1 MIGPRLVKPTL
12 FYGLYGAAALG
23 IVLAWLVMPVLGV
36 AAFFTSSWY
45 HFARGDGAH
54 HRDLARAGDLLGVST
69 AGCAIGLPLVL
80 HAGIVTPVLSD
91 LMLGTAALTSAQVAL
106 FGVIIAAPSLVAG
119 LVAGLAAVRI
129 RRYSAVV
136 ELTTIAL
143 VAAVVHPLVSF
154 AIYFALWHAP
164 RHLLTLEID
173 RHALFRAVWA
183 TIGTLLA
190 GTLVWRL
197 AEPEAPAAAR
207 VIFIGLAALTGP
219 HLALT
224 ELLRSRPT
232 PVVVSAGPERATS
245 VAGHHQSRV
254 ARKTSNS
261 ASGTHIE
268 PTHHIHPVRRHV
280 PHLSLDRWETCP
292 QLVRTES
299 RDAPT

>member
-1 MIGPRLVKPTL
+1 MNLTPGTSRRHRLEQQRHNIAVWVAVATLTATLGGWTPSSAAAWTIAIVAVAVGLPHGALDIVIGPRLVKPTL
-12 FYGLYGAAALG
+12 FYGLYVAAAFG

-36 AAFFTSSWY
+36 VAFFTSSWY
-45 HFARGDGAH
+45 HFARGDGVH

-91 LMLGTAALTSAQVAL
+91 LMLGTAALTSAEVAL
-106 FGVIIAAPSLVAG
+106 FGVMIAAPSLVAG

-183 TIGTLLA
+183 TIGTLIA

-197 AEPEAPAAAR
+197 AEPAAPAAAR
-207 VIFIGLAALTGP
+207 VLFIGLAALTGP

-224 ELLRSRPT
+224 ELCRPRPT
-232 PVVVSAGPERATS
+232 RVLVM
-245 VAGHHQSRV
+245 SR
-254 ARKTSNS
+254 
-261 ASGTHIE
+261 
-268 PTHHIHPVRRHV
+268 
-280 PHLSLDRWETCP
+280 
-292 QLVRTES
+292 
-299 RDAPT
+299 